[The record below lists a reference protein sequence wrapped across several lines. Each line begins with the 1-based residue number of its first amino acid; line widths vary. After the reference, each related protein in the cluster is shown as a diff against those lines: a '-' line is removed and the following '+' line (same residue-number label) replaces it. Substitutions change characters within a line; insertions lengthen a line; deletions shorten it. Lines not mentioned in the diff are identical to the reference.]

1 MKKKRNFKRISTIW
15 GENFDPSCPLSEYPR
30 PQFQRESYLCL
41 NGKWG
46 FEVLNGENK
55 VYEGEIIVPYSP
67 ETMLSGVERE
77 TSKNETLHYFR
88 KFAFPKDFIKG
99 KVLLHFGGVD
109 QFARVVFN
117 GTEVT
122 SHADGYLPFS
132 VDVTG
137 LVQEE
142 NTLEVFVTDLTENSE
157 LPRGKQSSS
166 PGGIWYTAQSGIWQ
180 TVWLESV
187 PDSYIESIR
196 LTPDIDKGELRI
208 EIKKEGNPSYDEV
221 RIISEKG
228 GFDVSLQEDT
238 AVIKIAEVKLWSP
251 EEPFL
256 YDLALSYGKDKVS
269 SYFAMRKFSVERDK
283 YGAMRFCLNNKQYF
297 INGVLDQGYYPESLL
312 TPPDDRAMIFDIQTA
327 KKLGFNTIR
336 KHIKIEPLRW
346 YYHCDRTGLLVW
358 QDLVNGGGIYSRM
371 VTQVMGFLGMFTPD
385 FNYKRFS
392 RLNTEGRE
400 AFSRHLEG
408 AAALLFNSPSVA
420 VWTIFNEGWGQFDAG
435 LFTSRLWQ
443 LDPTR
448 PVDSTSG
455 WIDQFTGDFKS
466 LHIYYKRLRVPLV
479 QDRAVAITEFGGYSL
494 PLPTHTAF
502 DSDFG
507 YKKFRKQDLYA
518 LAVNRLYKSQL
529 YPLISQGLCAAVYT
543 QLTDVEEEL
552 NGIITYD
559 RKVLKLDAIPAP
571 PDSED

>member
-1 MKKKRNFKRISTIW
+1 
-15 GENFDPSCPLSEYPR
+15 
-30 PQFQRESYLCL
+30 
-41 NGKWG
+41 
-46 FEVLNGENK
+46 
-55 VYEGEIIVPYSP
+55 
-67 ETMLSGVERE
+67 
-77 TSKNETLHYFR
+77 
-88 KFAFPKDFIKG
+88 
-99 KVLLHFGGVD
+99 
-109 QFARVVFN
+109 
-117 GTEVT
+117 
-122 SHADGYLPFS
+122 
-132 VDVTG
+132 
-137 LVQEE
+137 
-142 NTLEVFVTDLTENSE
+142 
-157 LPRGKQSSS
+157 
-166 PGGIWYTAQSGIWQ
+166 
-180 TVWLESV
+180 
-187 PDSYIESIR
+187 
-196 LTPDIDKGELRI
+196 
-208 EIKKEGNPSYDEV
+208 
-221 RIISEKG
+221 
-228 GFDVSLQEDT
+228 
-238 AVIKIAEVKLWSP
+238 
-251 EEPFL
+251 
-256 YDLALSYGKDKVS
+256 
-269 SYFAMRKFSVERDK
+269 MRKFSVERDK

-479 QDRAVAITEFGGYSL
+479 QDRAVAITEFEDTLFPSPHIPPSTQTSATKNSENRTFTRSRSIAFTNLSFTPLSHRAYAPLSILSL
-494 PLPTHTAF
+494 PT
-502 DSDFG
+502 S
-507 YKKFRKQDLYA
+507 KK
-518 LAVNRLYKSQL
+518 NSTG
-529 YPLISQGLCAAVYT
+529 S
-543 QLTDVEEEL
+543 
-552 NGIITYD
+552 
-559 RKVLKLDAIPAP
+559 
-571 PDSED
+571 